1 MSNHCEK
8 RRRRCNDEWS
18 LWNCIVFLA
27 LFQQISWKSYYA
39 SLQLFIITLLVTLQW
54 RCEQNK
60 RRKFFALCASSIQ
73 WWDLSKKPRT
83 LAAHTRRHECVCE
96 VILGKQRKIERK
108 KSVHEECCVTCLELN
123 VFYLSLSLCRA
134 SHNSKVFRDECIF
147 LSYPECWARNQ
158 NATKNIH
165 SAKNCANSLQ
175 KL

>member
-1 MSNHCEK
+1 MSWPWNENWFDCGNSNAMSNHCEK

-83 LAAHTRRHECVCE
+83 LAAHTRRHE
-96 VILGKQRKIERK
+96 
-108 KSVHEECCVTCLELN
+108 ECCVTCLELN
-123 VFYLSLSLCRA
+123 VFYLSLSLCWA

-147 LSYPECWARNQ
+147 LSHPECWARNQ